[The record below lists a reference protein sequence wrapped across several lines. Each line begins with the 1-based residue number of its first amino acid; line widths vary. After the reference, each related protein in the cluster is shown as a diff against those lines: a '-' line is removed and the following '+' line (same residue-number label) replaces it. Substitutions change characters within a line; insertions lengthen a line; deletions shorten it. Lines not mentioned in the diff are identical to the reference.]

1 MYYRYFNY
9 SALDAFKIRFQ
20 CIERFILI
28 YVFCDKMLLPLTL
41 INIIKCSSIF
51 MDLARCNKLH
61 MDAANYTC
69 NKCLR
74 YVFLILA
81 HIDQHV
87 P

>member
-1 MYYRYFNY
+1 
-9 SALDAFKIRFQ
+9 
-20 CIERFILI
+20 
-28 YVFCDKMLLPLTL
+28 MLLPLTL

-61 MDAANYTC
+61 MAAANYTC